1 MAKLTKADILKGAT
15 QVHSHYFEKL
25 GGEIDVRPLT
35 EGEWAEI
42 EAMRVKGTK
51 IKGQPKFDKNGNF
64 DVKALQ
70 QSMAVEIDAE
80 EIQLLEYEARA
91 KAVAYGLSVGED
103 KWTVE
108 EVKQLRPIG
117 VIEEI
122 AQFIYEISGLSQEA
136 NEFAHSFRQE

>member
-1 MAKLTKADILKGAT
+1 MRSSGA
-15 QVHSHYFEKL
+15 
-25 GGEIDVRPLT
+25 
-35 EGEWAEI
+35 
-42 EAMRVKGTK
+42 K

-70 QSMAVEIDAE
+70 QSMTVEIDAE

-122 AQFIYEISGLSQEA
+122 AQFIYEISGISQEA
-136 NEFAHSFRQE
+136 NEFAHSFRQK